1 MCDIVPEHPS
11 LSRIHAV
18 IQMGDEGRIEV
29 MDFKS
34 THGTFLNGDQL
45 KPFVWFIDSFDPKT
59 YTRLYVG
66 DYLQFG
72 GSLRMYS
79 LTGPSEFMRPEKKV
93 ELKEEDRRKNET
105 KPKEEK
111 KVHVPKLKIRFLGE
125 RGLGIDENL
134 QQQLQEGTWGFDEDA
149 VSMKWE
155 WNVDGRGKLDDD
167 SRQQF

>member
-1 MCDIVPEHPS
+1 
-11 LSRIHAV
+11 
-18 IQMGDEGRIEV
+18 
-29 MDFKS
+29 
-34 THGTFLNGDQL
+34 
-45 KPFVWFIDSFDPKT
+45 
-59 YTRLYVG
+59 
-66 DYLQFG
+66 
-72 GSLRMYS
+72 MYS

>member
-1 MCDIVPEHPS
+1 
-11 LSRIHAV
+11 
-18 IQMGDEGRIEV
+18 
-29 MDFKS
+29 
-34 THGTFLNGDQL
+34 
-45 KPFVWFIDSFDPKT
+45 
-59 YTRLYVG
+59 
-66 DYLQFG
+66 
-72 GSLRMYS
+72 
-79 LTGPSEFMRPEKKV
+79 MRPEKKV